1 MITNRLERSDR
12 RHPYFALPLHTRL
25 ANKHD
30 TINTT
35 RFSFALWRMNTL
47 MHMDGYGMKIAR
59 TTGIWSIELMDGWGL
74 IFFFIVALLILGVT
88 S

>member
-1 MITNRLERSDR
+1 
-12 RHPYFALPLHTRL
+12 
-25 ANKHD
+25 
-30 TINTT
+30 
-35 RFSFALWRMNTL
+35 

-88 S
+88 SWLAIYFMWSNDVTCLSGVCWVYVARCLCL